1 MYCRFC
7 GTKIPDNVK
16 FCPECGANLAPVPS
30 AAPEESAPAAPAAPE
45 IPTPFDPTPFDPAP
59 YSADSFASADV
70 AAAPQRGMKWF
81 KFIIY
86 FQLWAGM
93 LVNLAA
99 AAKYFTGAY
108 YEGNAG
114 MVYDFFPALQPLD
127 IVMGVFCLA
136 LAVYAVV
143 VQRALAKFR
152 AKGPMVLS
160 DIHRQHGR
168 HRALSAHRKH
178 HSRPVGFYRRNR
190 RKLRRYARH
199 AFHQHSLLQQPQAP
213 FCESVTAFPRE
224 VFPL

>member
-45 IPTPFDPTPFDPAP
+45 IPTPFDPTPYDPAP

-86 FQLWAGM
+86 FQLWASM
-93 LVNLAA
+93 LVYLVTAG
-99 AAKYFTGAY
+99 KYLTGAY
-108 YEGNAG
+108 YEGSAE

-152 AKGPMVLS
+152 AKGPMMYYLMYIVNTAATVLYLLIGS
-160 DIHRQHGR
+160 IILGQSAFTAETAGSFLG
-168 HRALSAHRKH
+168 ALVMIFINIPYFNNRKH
-178 HSRPVGFYRRNR
+178 LFVNP
-190 RKLRRYARH
+190 
-199 AFHQHSLLQQPQAP
+199 
-213 FCESVTAFPRE
+213 
-224 VFPL
+224 

>member
-45 IPTPFDPTPFDPAP
+45 IPTPFDPTPYDPAP

-93 LVNLAA
+93 LVYLVTAG
-99 AAKYFTGAY
+99 KYLTGAY
-108 YEGNAG
+108 YEGSAE

-152 AKGPMVLS
+152 AKGPMMYYLMYIVNTAVTVLYLIIGS
-160 DIHRQHGR
+160 IILGQ
-168 HRALSAHRKH
+168 SAFTAEVAGSIIGSIVMLFVNIPYFNNRKH
-178 HSRPVGFYRRNR
+178 LFVNP
-190 RKLRRYARH
+190 
-199 AFHQHSLLQQPQAP
+199 
-213 FCESVTAFPRE
+213 
-224 VFPL
+224 

>member
-45 IPTPFDPTPFDPAP
+45 IPTPFDPTPYDPAP

-86 FQLWAGM
+86 FQLWASM
-93 LVNLAA
+93 LVYLVTAG
-99 AAKYFTGAY
+99 KYLTGAY
-108 YEGNAG
+108 YEGSAE

-152 AKGPMVLS
+152 AKGPMMYYLMYIVNTAVTVLYLIIGS
-160 DIHRQHGR
+160 IIIGQ
-168 HRALSAHRKH
+168 SAFTAEVAG
-178 HSRPVGFYRRNR
+178 SIIGSIVMLFVNIPYFNNR
-190 RKLRRYARH
+190 THL
-199 AFHQHSLLQQPQAP
+199 FVNP
-213 FCESVTAFPRE
+213 
-224 VFPL
+224 

>member
-7 GTKIPDNVK
+7 GTKTPDNVK
-16 FCPECGANLAPVPS
+16 FCPECGASLAPAPS
-30 AAPEESAPAAPAAPE
+30 AAPEESAPAVPAAPE
-45 IPTPFDPTPFDPAP
+45 IPVSQAPAP
-59 YSADSFASADV
+59 YSDELSDPV
-70 AAAPQRGMKWF
+70 GGIAAPQRGMKWF

-86 FQLWAGM
+86 FQLWASM

-143 VQRALAKFR
+143 VKRALAKFR
-152 AKGPMVLS
+152 AKGPMMYYLTYIVS
-160 DIHRQHGR
+160 TAGT
-168 HRALSAHRKH
+168 ALYLLIGSIILGQSAFTAGIAGNFAGTLVMLFINIPYFNNRKH
-178 HSRPVGFYRRNR
+178 LFVNP
-190 RKLRRYARH
+190 
-199 AFHQHSLLQQPQAP
+199 
-213 FCESVTAFPRE
+213 
-224 VFPL
+224 

>member
-16 FCPECGANLAPVPS
+16 FCPKCGASLAPVPS

-45 IPTPFDPTPFDPAP
+45 IPTPYDPTPYDPAP

-70 AAAPQRGMKWF
+70 VAAPQRGMKWF

-93 LVNLAA
+93 LVNLVTAG
-99 AAKYFTGAY
+99 KYFTGAY
-108 YEGNAG
+108 YEGNAE
-114 MVYDFFPALQPLD
+114 MVYRFFPALQPLD
-127 IVMGVFCLA
+127 IVMGVVCLA

-152 AKGPMVLS
+152 AKGPMMYYLMYIVNTAVTVLYLIIGS
-160 DIHRQHGR
+160 IIIGQ
-168 HRALSAHRKH
+168 SAFTAEVAGSIIGSIVMLFVNIPYFNNRKH
-178 HSRPVGFYRRNR
+178 LFVNP
-190 RKLRRYARH
+190 
-199 AFHQHSLLQQPQAP
+199 
-213 FCESVTAFPRE
+213 
-224 VFPL
+224 

>member
-16 FCPECGANLAPVPS
+16 FCPKCGASLAPVPS

-45 IPTPFDPTPFDPAP
+45 IPTPFDPTPYDPAP
-59 YSADSFASADV
+59 YSADPFASADV

-93 LVNLAA
+93 LVNLVTAG
-99 AAKYFTGAY
+99 KYFTGAY
-108 YEGNAG
+108 YEGNAE
-114 MVYDFFPALQPLD
+114 MVYRFFPALQPLD
-127 IVMGVFCLA
+127 IVMGVVCLA

-152 AKGPMVLS
+152 AKGPMMYYLMYIVNTAVTVLYLIIGS
-160 DIHRQHGR
+160 IIIGQ
-168 HRALSAHRKH
+168 SAFTAEVAGSIIGSIVMLFVNIPYFNNRKH
-178 HSRPVGFYRRNR
+178 LFVNP
-190 RKLRRYARH
+190 
-199 AFHQHSLLQQPQAP
+199 
-213 FCESVTAFPRE
+213 
-224 VFPL
+224 

>member
-45 IPTPFDPTPFDPAP
+45 IPTPYDPTPYDPAP
-59 YSADSFASADV
+59 YSADPFASADV

-86 FQLWAGM
+86 FQLWASM
-93 LVNLAA
+93 LVYLVTAG
-99 AAKYFTGAY
+99 KYFTGAY
-108 YEGNAG
+108 YEGSAE

-152 AKGPMVLS
+152 AKGPMMYYLMYIVNTAVTVLYLLIGS
-160 DIHRQHGR
+160 IILGQSVFTAEVAGSIIGS
-168 HRALSAHRKH
+168 LVMIFINIPYFNNRKH
-178 HSRPVGFYRRNR
+178 LFVNP
-190 RKLRRYARH
+190 
-199 AFHQHSLLQQPQAP
+199 
-213 FCESVTAFPRE
+213 
-224 VFPL
+224 

>member
-45 IPTPFDPTPFDPAP
+45 IPTPFDPTPYDPAP

-70 AAAPQRGMKWF
+70 AAAPRRGMKWF

-93 LVNLAA
+93 LVNLVTAG
-99 AAKYFTGAY
+99 KYFTGAY
-108 YEGNAG
+108 YEGNAE
-114 MVYDFFPALQPLD
+114 MVYRFFPALQPLD
-127 IVMGVFCLA
+127 IVMGVVCLA

-152 AKGPMVLS
+152 AKGPMMYYLMYIVNTAVTVLYLIIGS
-160 DIHRQHGR
+160 IIIGQ
-168 HRALSAHRKH
+168 SAFTAEVAGSIIGSIVMIFINIPYFNNRKH
-178 HSRPVGFYRRNR
+178 LFVNP
-190 RKLRRYARH
+190 
-199 AFHQHSLLQQPQAP
+199 
-213 FCESVTAFPRE
+213 
-224 VFPL
+224 

>member
-45 IPTPFDPTPFDPAP
+45 IPTPFDPTPYDPAP

-93 LVNLAA
+93 LVNLVTAG
-99 AAKYFTGAY
+99 KYLTGAY
-108 YEGNAG
+108 YEGNAE
-114 MVYDFFPALQPLD
+114 MVYRFFPALQPLD
-127 IVMGVFCLA
+127 IVMGVVCLA

-152 AKGPMVLS
+152 AKGPMMYYLMYIVNTAVTVLYLIIGS
-160 DIHRQHGR
+160 IIIGQ
-168 HRALSAHRKH
+168 SAFTAEVAGSIIGSIVMLFVNIPYFNNRKH
-178 HSRPVGFYRRNR
+178 LFVNP
-190 RKLRRYARH
+190 
-199 AFHQHSLLQQPQAP
+199 
-213 FCESVTAFPRE
+213 
-224 VFPL
+224 

>member
-30 AAPEESAPAAPAAPE
+30 AAPEESVPAAPAAPE
-45 IPTPFDPTPFDPAP
+45 IPTPFDPTPYDPAP

-86 FQLWAGM
+86 FQLWASM
-93 LVNLAA
+93 LVNLVTAG
-99 AAKYFTGAY
+99 KYLTGAY
-108 YEGNAG
+108 YEGSAE

-127 IVMGVFCLA
+127 IVMGVVCLA

-152 AKGPMVLS
+152 AKGPMMYYLMYIVNTAVTVLYLLIGS
-160 DIHRQHGR
+160 IIIGQ
-168 HRALSAHRKH
+168 SAFTAEVAGSIIGSIVMIFINIPYFNNRKH
-178 HSRPVGFYRRNR
+178 LFVNP
-190 RKLRRYARH
+190 
-199 AFHQHSLLQQPQAP
+199 
-213 FCESVTAFPRE
+213 
-224 VFPL
+224 

>member
-45 IPTPFDPTPFDPAP
+45 IPTPFDPTPYDPAP

-86 FQLWAGM
+86 FQLWASM
-93 LVNLAA
+93 LVNLVTAG
-99 AAKYFTGAY
+99 KYFTGAY
-108 YEGNAG
+108 YEGNAE
-114 MVYDFFPALQPLD
+114 MVYRFFPALQPLD
-127 IVMGVFCLA
+127 IVMGVVCLA

-152 AKGPMVLS
+152 AKGPMMYYLMYIVNTAVTVLYLIIGS
-160 DIHRQHGR
+160 IIIGQ
-168 HRALSAHRKH
+168 SAFTAEVAGSIIGSIVMLFVNIPYFNNRKH
-178 HSRPVGFYRRNR
+178 LFVNP
-190 RKLRRYARH
+190 
-199 AFHQHSLLQQPQAP
+199 
-213 FCESVTAFPRE
+213 
-224 VFPL
+224 

>member
-45 IPTPFDPTPFDPAP
+45 IPTPFDPTPYDPAP

-86 FQLWAGM
+86 FQLWASM
-93 LVNLAA
+93 LVNLVTAG
-99 AAKYFTGAY
+99 KYLTGAY
-108 YEGNAG
+108 YEGSAE

-127 IVMGVFCLA
+127 IVMGVVCLA

-152 AKGPMVLS
+152 AKGPMMYYLMYIVNTAVTVLYLIIGS
-160 DIHRQHGR
+160 IIIGQ
-168 HRALSAHRKH
+168 SAFTAEVAGSIIGSIVMLFVNIPYFNNRKH
-178 HSRPVGFYRRNR
+178 LFVNP
-190 RKLRRYARH
+190 
-199 AFHQHSLLQQPQAP
+199 
-213 FCESVTAFPRE
+213 
-224 VFPL
+224 

>member
-45 IPTPFDPTPFDPAP
+45 IPTPYDPTPYDPAP

-81 KFIIY
+81 KFSIY

-93 LVNLAA
+93 LVNLVTAG
-99 AAKYFTGAY
+99 KYFTGAY
-108 YEGNAG
+108 YEGNAE
-114 MVYDFFPALQPLD
+114 MVYRFFPALQPLD
-127 IVMGVFCLA
+127 IVMGVVCLA

-152 AKGPMVLS
+152 AKGPMMYYLMYIVNTAVTVLYLIIGS
-160 DIHRQHGR
+160 IIIGQ
-168 HRALSAHRKH
+168 SAFTAEVAGSIIGSIVMLCVNIPYFNNRKH
-178 HSRPVGFYRRNR
+178 LFVNP
-190 RKLRRYARH
+190 
-199 AFHQHSLLQQPQAP
+199 
-213 FCESVTAFPRE
+213 
-224 VFPL
+224 

>member
-45 IPTPFDPTPFDPAP
+45 IPTPFDPTPYDPAP

-86 FQLWAGM
+86 FQLWASM
-93 LVNLAA
+93 LVYLVTAG
-99 AAKYFTGAY
+99 KYFTGAY
-108 YEGNAG
+108 YEGNAE
-114 MVYDFFPALQPLD
+114 MVYRFFPALQPLD
-127 IVMGVFCLA
+127 IVMGVVCLA

-152 AKGPMVLS
+152 AKGPMMYYLMYIVNTAVTVLYLIIGS
-160 DIHRQHGR
+160 IIIGQ
-168 HRALSAHRKH
+168 SAFTAEVAGSIIGSLVMIFINIPYFNNRKH
-178 HSRPVGFYRRNR
+178 LFVNP
-190 RKLRRYARH
+190 
-199 AFHQHSLLQQPQAP
+199 
-213 FCESVTAFPRE
+213 
-224 VFPL
+224 

>member
-45 IPTPFDPTPFDPAP
+45 IPTPFDPTPYDPAP
-59 YSADSFASADV
+59 YSADPFASADV

-93 LVNLAA
+93 LVNLVTAG
-99 AAKYFTGAY
+99 KYFTGAY
-108 YEGNAG
+108 YEGNAE
-114 MVYDFFPALQPLD
+114 MVYRFFPALQPLD
-127 IVMGVFCLA
+127 IVMGVVCLA

-152 AKGPMVLS
+152 AKGPMMYYLMYIVNTAVTVLYLIIGS
-160 DIHRQHGR
+160 IIISQ
-168 HRALSAHRKH
+168 SAFTAEVAGSIIGSIVMLFVNIPYFNNRKH
-178 HSRPVGFYRRNR
+178 LFVNP
-190 RKLRRYARH
+190 
-199 AFHQHSLLQQPQAP
+199 
-213 FCESVTAFPRE
+213 
-224 VFPL
+224 

>member
-45 IPTPFDPTPFDPAP
+45 IPTPFDPTPYDPAP

-93 LVNLAA
+93 LVYLVTAG
-99 AAKYFTGAY
+99 KYLTGAY
-108 YEGNAG
+108 YEGSAE

-152 AKGPMVLS
+152 AKGPMMYYLMFIVNTAVTVLS
-160 DIHRQHGR
+160 LLIASIIIGQSVFTAEVAGSIIGS
-168 HRALSAHRKH
+168 LVMIFINIPYFNNRKH
-178 HSRPVGFYRRNR
+178 LFVNP
-190 RKLRRYARH
+190 
-199 AFHQHSLLQQPQAP
+199 
-213 FCESVTAFPRE
+213 
-224 VFPL
+224 

>member
-45 IPTPFDPTPFDPAP
+45 IPTPYDPAP
-59 YSADSFASADV
+59 YSADPFASADV

-86 FQLWAGM
+86 FQLWASM
-93 LVNLAA
+93 LVYLVTAG
-99 AAKYFTGAY
+99 KYLTGAY
-108 YEGNAG
+108 YEGSAE

-152 AKGPMVLS
+152 AKGPMMYYLMYIVSLA
-160 DIHRQHGR
+160 GT
-168 HRALSAHRKH
+168 ALYLLIGSIILGQSAFTAETAGSFLGALVMIFINIPYFNNRKH
-178 HSRPVGFYRRNR
+178 LFVNP
-190 RKLRRYARH
+190 
-199 AFHQHSLLQQPQAP
+199 
-213 FCESVTAFPRE
+213 
-224 VFPL
+224 

>member
-45 IPTPFDPTPFDPAP
+45 IPTPFDPTPYDPAP

-70 AAAPQRGMKWF
+70 VAAPQRGMKWF

-93 LVNLAA
+93 LVNLVTAG
-99 AAKYFTGAY
+99 KYFTGAY
-108 YEGNAG
+108 YEGNAE
-114 MVYDFFPALQPLD
+114 MVYRFFPALQPLD
-127 IVMGVFCLA
+127 IVMGVVCLA

-152 AKGPMVLS
+152 AKGPMMYYLMYIVNTAVTVLYLIIGS
-160 DIHRQHGR
+160 IIIGQ
-168 HRALSAHRKH
+168 SAFTAEVAGSIIGSLVMLFVNIPYFNNRKH
-178 HSRPVGFYRRNR
+178 LFVNP
-190 RKLRRYARH
+190 
-199 AFHQHSLLQQPQAP
+199 
-213 FCESVTAFPRE
+213 
-224 VFPL
+224 

>member
-45 IPTPFDPTPFDPAP
+45 IPTPFDPTPYDPAP

-70 AAAPQRGMKWF
+70 VAAPQRGMKWF

-93 LVNLAA
+93 LVNLVTAG
-99 AAKYFTGAY
+99 KYFAGAY
-108 YEGNAG
+108 YEGNAE
-114 MVYDFFPALQPLD
+114 MVYRFFPALQPLD
-127 IVMGVFCLA
+127 IVMGVVCLA

-152 AKGPMVLS
+152 AKGPMMYYLMYIVNTAVTVLYLIIGS
-160 DIHRQHGR
+160 IIIGQ
-168 HRALSAHRKH
+168 SAFTAEVAGSIIGSIVMLFVNIPYFNNRKH
-178 HSRPVGFYRRNR
+178 LFVNP
-190 RKLRRYARH
+190 
-199 AFHQHSLLQQPQAP
+199 
-213 FCESVTAFPRE
+213 
-224 VFPL
+224 

>member
-45 IPTPFDPTPFDPAP
+45 IPTPFDPTPYDPAP

-93 LVNLAA
+93 LVNLVTAG
-99 AAKYFTGAY
+99 KYLTGAY
-108 YEGNAG
+108 YEGNAE
-114 MVYDFFPALQPLD
+114 MVYRFFPALQPLD
-127 IVMGVFCLA
+127 IVMGVVCLA
-136 LAVYAVV
+136 LAVYAVI

-152 AKGPMVLS
+152 AKGLMMYYLMYIVSTAGTVLYLLIAS
-160 DIHRQHGR
+160 IILGQSVFTAEVAGSIIGS
-168 HRALSAHRKH
+168 LVMIFINIPYFNNRKH
-178 HSRPVGFYRRNR
+178 LFVNP
-190 RKLRRYARH
+190 
-199 AFHQHSLLQQPQAP
+199 
-213 FCESVTAFPRE
+213 
-224 VFPL
+224 

>member
-45 IPTPFDPTPFDPAP
+45 IPTPYDPAP
-59 YSADSFASADV
+59 NSADPFASADV

-93 LVNLAA
+93 LVNLVTAG
-99 AAKYFTGAY
+99 KYFTGAY
-108 YEGNAG
+108 YEGNAE
-114 MVYDFFPALQPLD
+114 MVYRFFPALQPLD
-127 IVMGVFCLA
+127 IVMGVVCLA

-152 AKGPMVLS
+152 AKGPMMYYLMYIVNTAVTVLYLIIGS
-160 DIHRQHGR
+160 IIIGQ
-168 HRALSAHRKH
+168 SAFTAEVAGSIIGSLVMIFINIPYFNNRKH
-178 HSRPVGFYRRNR
+178 LFVNP
-190 RKLRRYARH
+190 
-199 AFHQHSLLQQPQAP
+199 
-213 FCESVTAFPRE
+213 
-224 VFPL
+224 

>member
-30 AAPEESAPAAPAAPE
+30 AAPEESAPAAPAVPE
-45 IPTPFDPTPFDPAP
+45 IPTPYDPAP
-59 YSADSFASADV
+59 YSADPFASADV

-86 FQLWAGM
+86 FQLWASM
-93 LVNLAA
+93 LVYLVTAG
-99 AAKYFTGAY
+99 KYFTGAY
-108 YEGNAG
+108 YEGSAE

-127 IVMGVFCLA
+127 IVMGVLCLA

-152 AKGPMVLS
+152 AKGPMMYYLMYIVNTAATVLYLLIGS
-160 DIHRQHGR
+160 IIIGQ
-168 HRALSAHRKH
+168 SAFTAEVAGSIIGSLVMLFVNIPYFNNRKH
-178 HSRPVGFYRRNR
+178 LFVNP
-190 RKLRRYARH
+190 
-199 AFHQHSLLQQPQAP
+199 
-213 FCESVTAFPRE
+213 
-224 VFPL
+224 

>member
-45 IPTPFDPTPFDPAP
+45 IPTPFDPTPYDPAP

-93 LVNLAA
+93 LVNLVTAG
-99 AAKYFTGAY
+99 KYFTGAY
-108 YEGNAG
+108 YEGNAE
-114 MVYDFFPALQPLD
+114 MVYRFFPALQPLD

-152 AKGPMVLS
+152 AKGPMMYYLMYIVNTAVTVLYLIIGS
-160 DIHRQHGR
+160 IIIGQ
-168 HRALSAHRKH
+168 SAFTAEVAGSIIGSIVMLFVNIPYFNNRKH
-178 HSRPVGFYRRNR
+178 LFVNP
-190 RKLRRYARH
+190 
-199 AFHQHSLLQQPQAP
+199 
-213 FCESVTAFPRE
+213 
-224 VFPL
+224 

>member
-30 AAPEESAPAAPAAPE
+30 AAPEESAPAAPAVPE
-45 IPTPFDPTPFDPAP
+45 IPTPFDPTPYDPAP

-93 LVNLAA
+93 LVNLVTAG
-99 AAKYFTGAY
+99 KYFTGAY
-108 YEGNAG
+108 YEGNAE
-114 MVYDFFPALQPLD
+114 MVYRFFPALQPLD
-127 IVMGVFCLA
+127 IVMGVVCLA

-152 AKGPMVLS
+152 AKGPMMYYLMYIVNTAVTVLYLIIGS
-160 DIHRQHGR
+160 IIIGQ
-168 HRALSAHRKH
+168 SAFTAEVAGSIIGSIVMLFVNIPYFNNRKH
-178 HSRPVGFYRRNR
+178 LFVNP
-190 RKLRRYARH
+190 
-199 AFHQHSLLQQPQAP
+199 
-213 FCESVTAFPRE
+213 
-224 VFPL
+224 

>member
-45 IPTPFDPTPFDPAP
+45 IPTPYDPPPYDPAP

-93 LVNLAA
+93 LVNLVTAG
-99 AAKYFTGAY
+99 KYFTGAY
-108 YEGNAG
+108 YEGNAE
-114 MVYDFFPALQPLD
+114 MVYRFFPALQPLD
-127 IVMGVFCLA
+127 IVMGVVCLA

-152 AKGPMVLS
+152 AKGPMMYYLMYIVNTAVTVLYLIIGS
-160 DIHRQHGR
+160 IIIGQ
-168 HRALSAHRKH
+168 SAFTAEVAGSIIGSIVMLFVNIPYFNNRKH
-178 HSRPVGFYRRNR
+178 LFVNP
-190 RKLRRYARH
+190 
-199 AFHQHSLLQQPQAP
+199 
-213 FCESVTAFPRE
+213 
-224 VFPL
+224 

>member
-45 IPTPFDPTPFDPAP
+45 IPTPFDPTPYDPAP

-70 AAAPQRGMKWF
+70 AAAPRRGMKWF

-93 LVNLAA
+93 LVNLVTAG
-99 AAKYFTGAY
+99 KYFTGAY
-108 YEGNAG
+108 YEGNAE
-114 MVYDFFPALQPLD
+114 MVYRFFPALQPLD
-127 IVMGVFCLA
+127 IVMGVVCLA

-152 AKGPMVLS
+152 AKGPMMYYLMYIVNTAVTVLYLIIGS
-160 DIHRQHGR
+160 IIIGQ
-168 HRALSAHRKH
+168 SAFTAEVAGSIIGSIVMLFVNIQYFNNRKH
-178 HSRPVGFYRRNR
+178 LFVNP
-190 RKLRRYARH
+190 
-199 AFHQHSLLQQPQAP
+199 
-213 FCESVTAFPRE
+213 
-224 VFPL
+224 

>member
-45 IPTPFDPTPFDPAP
+45 IPTPFDPTPYDPAP

-93 LVNLAA
+93 LVNLVTAG
-99 AAKYFTGAY
+99 KYFTGAY
-108 YEGNAG
+108 YEGNAE
-114 MVYDFFPALQPLD
+114 MVYRFFPALQPLD
-127 IVMGVFCLA
+127 IVMGVVCLA

-152 AKGPMVLS
+152 AKGPMMYYLMYIVNTAVTVLYLIIGS
-160 DIHRQHGR
+160 IIIGQ
-168 HRALSAHRKH
+168 SACTAEVAGSIIGSIVMLFVNIPYFNNRKH
-178 HSRPVGFYRRNR
+178 LFVNP
-190 RKLRRYARH
+190 
-199 AFHQHSLLQQPQAP
+199 
-213 FCESVTAFPRE
+213 
-224 VFPL
+224 

>member
-45 IPTPFDPTPFDPAP
+45 IPTPFDPTPYDPAP

-86 FQLWAGM
+86 FQLWASM
-93 LVNLAA
+93 LVNLVTAG
-99 AAKYFTGAY
+99 KYFTGAY
-108 YEGNAG
+108 YEGNAE
-114 MVYDFFPALQPLD
+114 MVYRFFPALQPLD
-127 IVMGVFCLA
+127 IVMGVVCLA

-152 AKGPMVLS
+152 AKGPMMYYLMYIVNTAVTVLYLLIGS
-160 DIHRQHGR
+160 IIIGQ
-168 HRALSAHRKH
+168 SAFTAEVAGSIIGSIVMLFVNIPYFNNRKH
-178 HSRPVGFYRRNR
+178 LFVNP
-190 RKLRRYARH
+190 
-199 AFHQHSLLQQPQAP
+199 
-213 FCESVTAFPRE
+213 
-224 VFPL
+224 

>member
-45 IPTPFDPTPFDPAP
+45 IPTPFDPTPYDPAP

-70 AAAPQRGMKWF
+70 AAVPQRGMKWF

-93 LVNLAA
+93 LVNLVTAG
-99 AAKYFTGAY
+99 KYFTGAY
-108 YEGNAG
+108 YEGNAE
-114 MVYDFFPALQPLD
+114 MVYRFFPALQPLD
-127 IVMGVFCLA
+127 IVMGVVCLA

-152 AKGPMVLS
+152 AKGPMMYYLMYIVNTAVTVLYLIIGS
-160 DIHRQHGR
+160 IIIGQ
-168 HRALSAHRKH
+168 SAFTAEVAGSIIGSIVMLFVNIPYFNNRKH
-178 HSRPVGFYRRNR
+178 LFVNP
-190 RKLRRYARH
+190 
-199 AFHQHSLLQQPQAP
+199 
-213 FCESVTAFPRE
+213 
-224 VFPL
+224 

>member
-45 IPTPFDPTPFDPAP
+45 IPTPYDPAP
-59 YSADSFASADV
+59 YSADPFASADV

-93 LVNLAA
+93 LVYLVTAG
-99 AAKYFTGAY
+99 KYLTGAY
-108 YEGNAG
+108 YEGSAE

-152 AKGPMVLS
+152 AKGPMMYYLMFIVNTAVTVLS
-160 DIHRQHGR
+160 LLIASIIIGQSVFTAEVAGSIIGS
-168 HRALSAHRKH
+168 LVMIFINIPYFNNRKH
-178 HSRPVGFYRRNR
+178 LFVNP
-190 RKLRRYARH
+190 
-199 AFHQHSLLQQPQAP
+199 
-213 FCESVTAFPRE
+213 
-224 VFPL
+224 

>member
-45 IPTPFDPTPFDPAP
+45 IPTPFDPTPYDPAP

-93 LVNLAA
+93 LFNLVTAG
-99 AAKYFTGAY
+99 KYFTGAY
-108 YEGNAG
+108 YEGNAE
-114 MVYDFFPALQPLD
+114 MVYNFFPALQPLD
-127 IVMGVFCLA
+127 IVMGVLCLA

-152 AKGPMVLS
+152 AKGPMMYYLMYIVNTAATVLYLLIGS
-160 DIHRQHGR
+160 IIIGQ
-168 HRALSAHRKH
+168 SAFTAEVAGSIIGSLVMLFVNIPYFNNRKH
-178 HSRPVGFYRRNR
+178 LFVNP
-190 RKLRRYARH
+190 
-199 AFHQHSLLQQPQAP
+199 
-213 FCESVTAFPRE
+213 
-224 VFPL
+224 

>member
-16 FCPECGANLAPVPS
+16 FCPKCGASLAPVPS

-70 AAAPQRGMKWF
+70 AAAPRRGMKWF

-93 LVNLAA
+93 LVNLVTAG
-99 AAKYFTGAY
+99 KYFTGAY
-108 YEGNAG
+108 YEGNAE
-114 MVYDFFPALQPLD
+114 MVYRFFPALQPLD
-127 IVMGVFCLA
+127 IVMGVVCLA

-152 AKGPMVLS
+152 AKGPMMYYLMYIVNTAVTVLYLIIGS
-160 DIHRQHGR
+160 IIIGQ
-168 HRALSAHRKH
+168 SAFTAEVAGSIIGSIVMLFVNIPYFNNRKH
-178 HSRPVGFYRRNR
+178 LFVNP
-190 RKLRRYARH
+190 
-199 AFHQHSLLQQPQAP
+199 
-213 FCESVTAFPRE
+213 
-224 VFPL
+224 